1 MPLKFGFS
9 IRGVEPITRMAELA
23 QRAEEAGFDQIWTA
37 DSHAIF
43 RELYVTLTA
52 MALRTRRM
60 NLGPIATSNRTRHP
74 TVTAAAMAALDEV
87 SGGRALLGF
96 SVGGSANR
104 AIGARQSRVK
114 ECEESIG
121 LIRKFWRGEP
131 VTTANPPFRFPCRQ
145 IPIYFTGSGSR
156 VLTMAARVA
165 DGVIISATAFPLAV
179 RKKVEMVRKA
189 SREAGRGPTELKV
202 GCEVNCCVSE
212 DSQMAKHIVKPL
224 IVHLG
229 VIQPELFQLAGIDID
244 MNQFRKAHASQDD
257 LMHSNHWENAI
268 EASDFVTDEMVEK
281 FFVAGTAAE
290 CFSKVKA
297 LAAEDLDH
305 VIIRP
310 FLSSQ
315 DPSRLEFDQSY
326 IIDSF
331 GREIIP
337 RLVG

>member
-1 MPLKFGFS
+1 MPLKLGLS
-9 IRGVEPITRMAELA
+9 IRGVEPITKMAELA

-43 RELYVTLTA
+43 KELYVTLTA
-52 MALRTRRM
+52 MALKTRRM
-60 NLGPIATSNRTRHP
+60 NLGPIATSFQTRHP

-87 SGGRALLGF
+87 SEGRALLGI
-96 SVGGSANR
+96 SIGGSANR

-114 ECEESIG
+114 ECEESIEM
-121 LIRKFWRGEP
+121 IRKFWRGEP
-131 VTTANPPFRFPCRQ
+131 VTAGNPAFRFPCRQ
-145 IPIYFTGSGSR
+145 IPLYFTGSGPR

-165 DGVIISATAFPLAV
+165 DGVNISATAFPAAV
-179 RKKVEMVRKA
+179 REKVAIVRKA
-189 SREAGRGPTELKV
+189 SQEAGRDPAELKV
-202 GCEVNCCVSE
+202 GCEVTCCIS
-212 DSQMAKHIVKPL
+212 DDPQTAKRMVKPL

-229 VIQPELFQLAGIDID
+229 VIQPEIFQLAGIDID
-244 MNQFRKAHASQDD
+244 LNQCRQAHSSQDD
-257 LMHSNHWENAI
+257 LLHSSRWEKAI
-268 EASDFVTDEMVEK
+268 EASDFVTDEMVER
-281 FFVAGTAAE
+281 FVVAGAPGE
-290 CFSKVKA
+290 CLSKLQA

-305 VIIRP
+305 INIRP

-337 RLVG
+337 RLAI